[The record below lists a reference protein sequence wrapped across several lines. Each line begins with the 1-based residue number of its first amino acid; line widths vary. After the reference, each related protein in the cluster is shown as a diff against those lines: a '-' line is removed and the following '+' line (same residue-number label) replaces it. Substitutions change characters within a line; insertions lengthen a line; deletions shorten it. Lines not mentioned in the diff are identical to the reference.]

1 MSRLRFEQI
10 KDVSHISHVHDGLN
24 GEKINYFDI
33 LNRPVINN
41 CKHYVANIQGTNG
54 VVYKTTHRCGSTPLI
69 QCVYGTEVVDI
80 DIVIVDGDIYW
91 DSNINITSASNCYLS
106 IYGSEVYRDIDN
118 IDDYAEYWCGYEWNV
133 NDSNPAVTRITG
145 NGLQNYFLRD
155 GGGILKGTLFEYV
168 AVDSATGE
176 EVIVPIDD
184 PTEYENYRYGQHGD
198 LFAKMKGQLYYK
210 VERDGD
216 IRRKKLSRYPLAG
229 FKPYHSNDYIVYIG
243 LYEASCNN
251 ERTKIYS
258 RVTPQSEYATH
269 LGGDIVTAH
278 AGAGSWTS
286 NKFYNTPAT
295 SLSTTKFS
303 DLAHSKGDGYD
314 IMDYMTWL
322 MLSDLFMAEFGTRN
336 GQLPIQGAD
345 SNGYSRGGLGNGVS
359 NVSNWGVYNNY
370 NPVAEMGCTDN
381 HGSRC
386 GQSLVPACSS
396 LGLMPANAVYAN
408 RFYGIENP
416 FGHIFKL
423 LTGIHFITKGN
434 ATDTFESYK
443 TFICDDPSKF
453 MVADNRDNGTDDVTV
468 QFEAGY
474 DYEGEKAHSNG
485 YIKDVIFGDY
495 GSMIPSAVGGGS
507 STYFSDYNYS
517 NIGTGGF
524 FSGLRWAP
532 FGGASNNGS
541 IDGWFF
547 VYSNTGWSIS
557 HQAYGARLCLYK
569 QPYEEI
575 PFFVEDCS
583 GEDNTIIIKKSN
595 EESPDVSVDTVNWKV
610 LRTPTT
616 EGSEI
621 YLPANKR
628 VYMRGNNKSWGK
640 FTTEASHTWNFINA
654 IRNFNVGGI

>member
-24 GEKINYFDI
+24 GEKINYYDL

-54 VVYKTTHRCGSTPLI
+54 VVYKTTHNCGSTPLV
-69 QCVYGTEVVDI
+69 QCVYATEVVEVDI
-80 DIVIVDGDIYW
+80 SIVDGDIYW
-91 DSNINITSASNCYLS
+91 KSNINISSVSNCYLS

-133 NDSNPAVTRITG
+133 NDSNPSVTRITG

-168 AVDSATGE
+168 AVDSATGA
-176 EVIVPIDD
+176 EVVVPIDD

-210 VERDGD
+210 VEREGD
-216 IRRKKLSRYPLAG
+216 IRRKKLSRYPLQG
-229 FKPYHSNDYIVYIG
+229 FKPYHANDYIVYIG

-258 RVTPQSEYATH
+258 RVTPESEYSTH
-269 LGGDIVTAH
+269 LGGSITIAQSGDYAVE
-278 AGAGSWTS
+278 
-286 NKFYNTPAT
+286 KFYNTPAT
-295 SLSTTKFS
+295 ALTTSKFS
-303 DLAHSKGDGYD
+303 DIAHSKGEGYD

-322 MLSDLFMAEFGTRN
+322 MISDLFMAEFGTRN
-336 GQLPIQGAD
+336 VQLPIQSND
-345 SNGYSRGGLGNGVS
+345 SNAYSRGGLGNGCT
-359 NVSNWGVYNNY
+359 NVSNWDVYNNY
-370 NPVAEMGCTDN
+370 NPPAQIGCTDT
-381 HGSRC
+381 HGSGC
-386 GQSLVPACSS
+386 GQSLVPACIDM
-396 LGLMPANAVYAN
+396 GLTPANNVYAN

-434 ATDTFESYK
+434 TTDSFEYYK

-453 MVADNRDNGTDDVTV
+453 MIASNRNNGTDDITV

-474 DYEGEKAHSNG
+474 DYEGEKCHTNG

-495 GSMIPSAVGGGS
+495 GSMIPSTVGGGS

-517 NIGTGGF
+517 NNGNGRF

-532 FGGASNNGS
+532 FGG
-541 IDGWFF
+541 
-547 VYSNTGWSIS
+547 YS
-557 HQAYGARLCLYK
+557 AYGSPAGLFFAHSNSSWSDSAQYCGSRLCFYR
-569 QPYEEI
+569 QE
-575 PFFVEDCS
+575 
-583 GEDNTIIIKKSN
+583 T
-595 EESPDVSVDTVNWKV
+595 
-610 LRTPTT
+610 R
-616 EGSEI
+616 
-621 YLPANKR
+621 
-628 VYMRGNNKSWGK
+628 
-640 FTTEASHTWNFINA
+640 
-654 IRNFNVGGI
+654 